1 LVSIARN
8 LSTVH
13 QIKQFI
19 AVQQVDARL
28 LPGLPTLQPEI
39 ESTAGRLMEG
49 LAQQIINH
57 ILKSASLGRSSFFD
71 LTQQSI
77 VNHQSATHASK

>member
-1 LVSIARN
+1 
-8 LSTVH
+8 
-13 QIKQFI
+13 
-19 AVQQVDARL
+19 
-28 LPGLPTLQPEI
+28 LQPEI